1 MKKIAILSISL
12 LMLIVAIGCAS
23 AADIN
28 GTVDDS
34 IHTNHQCAIDEI
46 TNATPEAVQD
56 VNVVADNTNASA
68 VAGET
73 QTVQNANVIKDSP
86 KHIDTTPEKQ
96 NSLKKDIAKYNRFFD
111 KNTHKK
117 IGDGKSYSAK
127 DLVLEIYRHYSP
139 EDTVI
144 IATNVLRD
152 HGFKLSFSEVQAMMY
167 QMIDGTLYTQKYEMN
182 STYYK
187 NEMQK
192 AQDFH
197 KSITSEAKKYSELF
211 TKKNGKTFVS
221 RPDCRYCY
229 LDLIV
234 EVYRHHSSVDE
245 TILIATHALQNCGY
259 NVTPASVEDIL
270 NQMDHYSLK
279 TEKGQLDSYL
289 YATLIDV
296 VKFGHDSG
304 NSNAFIFADNLYERM
319 NL

>member
-12 LMLIVAIGCAS
+12 LMLIVAVGCAS

-34 IHTNHQCAIDEI
+34 IHTDHQCAIDEI
-46 TNATPEAVQD
+46 TNATPEAAPD
-56 VNVVADNTNASA
+56 VNVVADNTNTSA

-73 QTVQNANVIKDSP
+73 QTVQNANVVKDSP

-279 TEKGQLDSYL
+279 TEKGQLDSYI

-296 VKFGHDSG
+296 VKSGHDSG
-304 NSNAFIFADNLYERM
+304 NSLAFVFADNLYERM

>member
-1 MKKIAILSISL
+1 MKKITILSISL
-12 LMLIVAIGCAS
+12 LMLIVTVGCAS
-23 AADIN
+23 ATDIN
-28 GTVDDS
+28 STVDDS

-46 TNATPEAVQD
+46 TNTTPEAVPD
-56 VNVVADNTNASA
+56 VNVVADNTNAST
-68 VAGET
+68 VAAET
-73 QTVQNANVIKDSP
+73 HSVQNVVKDSP
-86 KHIDTTPEKQ
+86 KHIDSSPEKQ
-96 NSLKKDIAKYNRFFD
+96 NSLKKDIKKYNTFFD

-117 IGDGKSYSAK
+117 IGDGKSYSCK

-167 QMIDGTLYTQKYEMN
+167 QMIDETLFTQKYEMN

-192 AQDFH
+192 AQDYH
-197 KSITSEAKKYSELF
+197 KSIDSEAKKYSELF

-221 RPDCRYCY
+221 RPDCRYSY

-234 EVYRHHSSVDE
+234 EVYRHHASVDE
-245 TILIATHALQNCGY
+245 TVLIATHALQDCGY
-259 NVTPASVEDIL
+259 NLTPASVEDIL

-279 TEKGQLDSYL
+279 TEKGQLDSYI
-289 YATLIDV
+289 YAILIDV
-296 VKFGHDSG
+296 VKSGHDSG
-304 NSNAFIFADNLYERM
+304 NSLAFVFADNLYERM

>member
-1 MKKIAILSISL
+1 M
-12 LMLIVAIGCAS
+12 
-23 AADIN
+23 
-28 GTVDDS
+28 
-34 IHTNHQCAIDEI
+34 
-46 TNATPEAVQD
+46 
-56 VNVVADNTNASA
+56 
-68 VAGET
+68 
-73 QTVQNANVIKDSP
+73 
-86 KHIDTTPEKQ
+86 
-96 NSLKKDIAKYNRFFD
+96 
-111 KNTHKK
+111 
-117 IGDGKSYSAK
+117 
-127 DLVLEIYRHYSP
+127 EIYRHYSP

-167 QMIDGTLYTQKYEMN
+167 QMIDGTLFTQNYEMN

-192 AQDFH
+192 AQDYH
-197 KSITSEAKKYSELF
+197 KSIDSEAKKYSELF

-234 EVYRHHSSVDE
+234 EVYRHHASVDE
-245 TILIATHALQNCGY
+245 TVLIATHALQNCGY
-259 NVTPASVEDIL
+259 NLTPASVEDIL
-270 NQMDHYSLK
+270 NQMGHYSLK
-279 TEKGQLDSYL
+279 TEKGQLDSYI

-304 NSNAFIFADNLYERM
+304 NGNAFVFADNLYERM

>member
-12 LMLIVAIGCAS
+12 LMLIVAVGCAS

-34 IHTNHQCAIDEI
+34 IHADHQCAIDEI
-46 TNATPEAVQD
+46 TNATPETVHDAG
-56 VNVVADNTNASA
+56 VVADDSNASA
-68 VAGET
+68 ET
-73 QTVQNANVIKDSP
+73 QTVKNVVKDSP